1 MDRENSTFH
10 IRDMESRDYMFVAAV
25 WREVFG
31 PLLLSDESVVS
42 TCEKMK
48 ADSRYRVFV
57 ADIDGAVVGL
67 VTTVES
73 LAINLPNGFIKVNGL
88 GVLPQFRNWG
98 IGRMLMER
106 VEKLAG
112 ERNISVVE
120 LGSGFQRTDAH
131 AFYEHLGYRKKCL
144 SVLKE
149 NLM

>member
-1 MDRENSTFH
+1 MDRNIH
-10 IRDMESRDYMFVAAV
+10 IRDMESRDYMSVAAV
-25 WREVFG
+25 WRDVFG
-31 PLLLSDESVVS
+31 PLPLADESVVS

-67 VTTVES
+67 VATVES

-88 GVLPQFRNWG
+88 GVLPQFQHRG

-120 LGSGFQRTDAH
+120 PGSGFQRTEAH
-131 AFYEHLGYRKKCL
+131 TFYEHLGYRKNAFRFSKRI
-144 SVLKE
+144 
-149 NLM
+149 